1 MEIPDRIAQHLDGET
16 IQSAVNLGD
25 EDLVCFTPTRT
36 LLYRGEGLLSDES
49 VAVFEH
55 DVERLDISEGR
66 RKTKFTLEYV
76 DSVEEFSVSRKR
88 GKQVLQRLIAGI
100 LDTAGVLEDEESV
113 VGVFLFS
120 ELTLVITDSRLV
132 KHVGS
137 YVWDPDYEVYPFS
150 DVTRLDFEEGELATQ
165 IVISIAGR
173 PQRIKAPSD
182 EAKKLEQTLTAA
194 LFAYHDVQS
203 LEELNDVVAT
213 EAESTSSS
221 ESDLESSGFDLGD
234 DITPLV
240 TDDEGGE
247 DAGTETDRRGELI
260 GTDSEK
266 TDARTPFSGGDGPTM
281 VADADEAGSE
291 RTSENE
297 STGGAGGSSGRTSDS
312 TDRIDP
318 ADIEE
323 MRAQLEALTA
333 AVETQS
339 EEVETQHKAIETQGE
354 QIETQQQTI
363 EKLIEE
369 LRRQT

>member
-1 MEIPDRIAQHLDGET
+1 MEIPDRLAQAVDGET

-36 LLYRGEGLLSDES
+36 LLYSSEGLLSDES
-49 VAVFEH
+49 VEVFDH
-55 DVERLDISEGR
+55 DIERLDISEGR
-66 RKTKFTLEYV
+66 RKTKFSLEYV
-76 DSVEEFSVSRKR
+76 DAVEEFSVSRKR
-88 GKQVLQRLIAGI
+88 GEQVLKRLIAGI

-120 ELTLVITDSRLV
+120 ELTLIITDSRLV

-137 YVWDPDYEVYPFS
+137 SVWDSDFEVYPFS
-150 DVTRLDFEEGELATQ
+150 EVTRLDFEEGKLATQ

-203 LEELNDVVAT
+203 LEELNEAVAT
-213 EAESTSSS
+213 EAESTADAP
-221 ESDLESSGFDLGD
+221 SDEASSGFEFGD

-240 TDDEGGE
+240 TDDEAEDSNESGGR
-247 DAGTETDRRGELI
+247 DELI
-260 GTDSEK
+260 GTDAEN
-266 TDARTPFSGGDGPTM
+266 TDARTSLSAGDGPTM
-281 VADADEAGSE
+281 VADSDEVDSE
-291 RTSENE
+291 TSSENE
-297 STGGAGGSSGRTSDS
+297 PAADAAGSPKRTSDS
-312 TDRIDP
+312 IDRVTS

-323 MRAQLEALTA
+323 MNAQLETLTA
-333 AVETQS
+333 AVESNRQ
-339 EEVETQHKAIETQGE
+339 EIVAQREL
-354 QIETQQQTI
+354 IETQQQTI

-369 LRRQT
+369 LRRQL